1 MDRLGWRL
9 SRHGSLVF
17 GALLVVAG
25 ILLLVAQYA
34 SIDLGRYGWPLYV
47 IVPGLA
53 LLLVGLLMRGASGLV
68 VPGAIVT
75 ATGLVLAAQNTF
87 NLWATWA
94 YAWALIFPGGAGVGL
109 ALQGRVR
116 GSARQ
121 VEAGLQGALLGL
133 ALFVVLGAFFEGVV
147 HVSGLY
153 LGAVGQVALAVALIV
168 VGLVLLAARA
178 RPRRPVGTAVE
189 ASPPPEPPA
198 PGSSDG

>member
-9 SRHGSLVF
+9 SRHASLVF
-17 GALLVVAG
+17 GGLLVVAG

-68 VPGAIVT
+68 VPGAVVT
-75 ATGLVLAAQNTF
+75 ATGLVLTAQNTF

-168 VGLVLLAARA
+168 VGLVLLATRA
-178 RPRRPVGTAVE
+178 RPRRAVGPATE
-189 ASPPPEPPA
+189 ASPPPEPPVA
-198 PGSSDG
+198 GSNVG